1 MLNIPVRA
9 IASIVYA
16 IFITAQ
22 LSACSTEDNFDSAGA
37 GAGTGTGTG
46 VTSLSLLSLS
56 WVAPSE
62 REDNTPISM
71 SEIAGYRI
79 YYGTAPGDYQ
89 YDIEIND
96 AYNDAADISLL
107 QGTYYAVIT
116 TVDVDGRE
124 SVFSEEVIL
133 NV

>member
-1 MLNIPVRA
+1 MLNIPVRT
-9 IASIVYA
+9 ITSIIYA
-16 IFITAQ
+16 IFIAAQ
-22 LSACSTEDNFDSAGA
+22 LTACSTEENIGGADAGA
-37 GAGTGTGTG
+37 GAGAG

-56 WVAPSE
+56 WTAPSE

-89 YDIEIND
+89 YEIEVND
-96 AYNDAADISLL
+96 AYNAEADISLL
-107 QGTYYAVIT
+107 PGNYYAVIT

-124 SVFSEEVIL
+124 SMFSEEVIL
-133 NV
+133 QV

>member
-9 IASIVYA
+9 IVSIVYA

-22 LSACSTEDNFDSAGA
+22 LTACSTEDNFDGAGA
-37 GAGTGTGTG
+37 GAGAGAG

-56 WVAPSE
+56 WTAPSE

-79 YYGTAPGDYQ
+79 YYGTTPGDYQ
-89 YDIEIND
+89 YEIEIND
-96 AYNDAADISLL
+96 AYNDVADISLL

>member
-9 IASIVYA
+9 ITSIIYA

-22 LSACSTEDNFDSAGA
+22 LTACSTEENFDGPGA
-37 GAGTGTGTG
+37 GAATATGTISIA
-46 VTSLSLLSLS
+46 SLT
-56 WVAPSE
+56 WAAPSE

-79 YYGTAPGDYQ
+79 YYGTTQGDYQ
-89 YDIEIND
+89 YEIEIND
-96 AYNDAADISLL
+96 AYNDVADIGLL

>member
-9 IASIVYA
+9 ITSIVYA

-22 LSACSTEDNFDSAGA
+22 LTACSTEENFGGA
-37 GAGTGTGTG
+37 ATGTLSIA
-46 VTSLSLLSLS
+46 SLN

-62 REDNTPISM
+62 REDNTPISL

-89 YDIEIND
+89 YELEISD
-96 AYNDAADISLL
+96 AYNDVIDISLL

-124 SVFSEEVIL
+124 SVFSEEVIMY
-133 NV
+133 V

>member
-1 MLNIPVRA
+1 M
-9 IASIVYA
+9 YA
-16 IFITAQ
+16 IFIVVQ
-22 LSACSTEDNFDSAGA
+22 LTACSTEENFGGPA
-37 GAGTGTGTG
+37 TGTMSIA
-46 VTSLSLLSLS
+46 SLT
-56 WVAPSE
+56 WAAPSE
-62 REDNTPISM
+62 REDNTPISL

-89 YDIEIND
+89 YEIEIND
-96 AYNDAADISLL
+96 AYNDVVDISLL

-133 NV
+133 YV

>member
-9 IASIVYA
+9 IISIVYA
-16 IFITAQ
+16 IFITVQ
-22 LSACSTEDNFDSAGA
+22 LTACSTEENFG
-37 GAGTGTGTG
+37 GAGTGTGTI
-46 VTSLSLLSLS
+46 SIASLS

-62 REDNTPISM
+62 REDNTPISL

-89 YDIEIND
+89 YELEISD
-96 AYNDAADISLL
+96 AYNDVVDISLL

-124 SVFSEEVIL
+124 SVFSEEMIL
-133 NV
+133 YV

>member
-1 MLNIPVRA
+1 M
-9 IASIVYA
+9 YA
-16 IFITAQ
+16 IFIVLQ
-22 LSACSTEDNFDSAGA
+22 LAACSTEENFDGP
-37 GAGTGTGTG
+37 
-46 VTSLSLLSLS
+46 VTMSIASLT

-62 REDNTPISM
+62 REDNSPISL

-89 YDIEIND
+89 YEVEIND
-96 AYNDAADISLL
+96 AYNDVADINLL

-133 NV
+133 YV